1 MHEPFCVLSYE
12 NGQRTDESITVS
24 CFSKYGLVPFQRGKY
39 FSALVQLMV
48 SRGPFSL
55 FRKGEK
61 NKPVLQELLIFRK
74 APFSLDM

>member
-1 MHEPFCVLSYE
+1 MLSYE

-24 CFSKYGLVPFQRGKY
+24 CFSKYGLVPSQRRKY

-48 SRGPFSL
+48 SRGPFSS

-61 NKPVLQELLIFRK
+61 NKPVLQELVISRK